1 MHVFL
6 SVAEAAAR
14 QGITRDGF
22 YARLRSHPLPP
33 DAMIGSTR
41 GWLPENI
48 DAYAATIPAP
58 GPTPQRR
65 DEAQR

>member
-1 MHVFL
+1 MHRYL
-6 SVAEAAAR
+6 SITEAAVR
-14 QGITRDGF
+14 QGLTREGF
-22 YARLRSHPLPP
+22 YHRLRHYPLPP

-65 DEAQR
+65 DEAER